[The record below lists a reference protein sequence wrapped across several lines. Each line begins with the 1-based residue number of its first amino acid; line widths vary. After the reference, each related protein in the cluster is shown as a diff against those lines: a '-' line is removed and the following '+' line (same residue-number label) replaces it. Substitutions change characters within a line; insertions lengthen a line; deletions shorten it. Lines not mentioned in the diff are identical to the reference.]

1 MGEARNVGG
10 IVVGRSG
17 VCARL
22 VFGEVTEPY
31 IVVDDDEDLMLS
43 VKFEAQKRAFGG
55 DSRQEEMKRGSD
67 SFTMGKRLM
76 LPR

>member
-1 MGEARNVGG
+1 
-10 IVVGRSG
+10 
-17 VCARL
+17 
-22 VFGEVTEPY
+22 VTEPY